1 MILNRIKILMGWRAE
16 REDYLNITSHIQK
29 QILKGRYNGE
39 KRDKLYGNPPKF
51 SRSVVRYINLTSK
64 NTKNVIILKKKR
76 LQKYN
81 HRLILHKH

>member
-1 MILNRIKILMGWRAE
+1 MALITK
-16 REDYLNITSHIQK
+16 REDYTNVTFQLQK